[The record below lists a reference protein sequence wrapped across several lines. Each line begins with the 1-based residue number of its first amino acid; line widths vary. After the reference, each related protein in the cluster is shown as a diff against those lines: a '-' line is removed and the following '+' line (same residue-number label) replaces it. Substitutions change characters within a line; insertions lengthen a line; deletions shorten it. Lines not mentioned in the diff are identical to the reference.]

1 MLPLVL
7 YMVCPVIV
15 YLIFMLFSVVSIGV
29 YAADP
34 EAPPGGDQGNYEPNQ
49 ILSGLLPGAE
59 AKLRNKFILVKH
71 SWKM

>member
-1 MLPLVL
+1 MLV
-7 YMVCPVIV
+7 
-15 YLIFMLFSVVSIGV
+15 SVVFSGL

-34 EAPPGGDQGNYEPNQ
+34 EAPPGGDQGNDEPNQ

-59 AKLRNKFILVKH
+59 AELRNNYILAKL

>member
-1 MLPLVL
+1 
-7 YMVCPVIV
+7 MVCTVIV
-15 YLIFMLFSVVSIGV
+15 YLIFMLFSVVFSGV

-34 EAPPGGDQGNYEPNQ
+34 EAPTGGDQGNYEPNQ

-59 AKLRNKFILVKH
+59 AELRNKYILVKL

>member
-1 MLPLVL
+1 
-7 YMVCPVIV
+7 MVCTVIFKLV
-15 YLIFMLFSVVSIGV
+15 SVVFSGF

-34 EAPPGGDQGNYEPNQ
+34 EAPPGGDQGNYEPYQ

-59 AKLRNKFILVKH
+59 AELRNKFILVKH